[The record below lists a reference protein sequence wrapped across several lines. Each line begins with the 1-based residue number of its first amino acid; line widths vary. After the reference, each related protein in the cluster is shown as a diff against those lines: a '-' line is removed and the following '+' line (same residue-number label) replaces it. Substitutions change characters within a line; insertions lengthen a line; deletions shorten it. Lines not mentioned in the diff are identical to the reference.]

1 MTKASTPSQILA
13 KQHSYASSLAMYV
26 LALTLCGI
34 VSGGVGA
41 FMILFLRACVWVFF
55 GVWNESFMVALQ
67 GANPTRRI
75 FAVIIGA
82 ACASAIWA
90 WLRRTESVLSV
101 AGLLK
106 ATQHTGARLAPR
118 RLLAMIACALVQV
131 MAVGAGNSFGRENA
145 PRQMAAAISYA
156 ITTKLRIDA
165 QLARYAIAASAG
177 AALAAVYNTP
187 IAAIAFT
194 AGVTLRQYSWKIC
207 ASAAY
212 VSIVATPIA
221 WIVND
226 GAPSTPLRFPSAEQI
241 VQQLAQISM
250 LELVVLAILYVLVI
264 VCGAAVGIVMRELCA
279 GATRYAQRHYAVVS
293 TRQQRALMM
302 LTMLSAGTLTG
313 CVGVII
319 PQLLGNGKNTLDI
332 LYGNA
337 TPIVAIS
344 LAVACGVLVLK
355 PLLTAYSLRAGMI
368 GGLLMPSASVG
379 ASLGCA
385 LCIVAQWFVPGF
397 TLPIVPLIAAMALIG
412 AACVLAVTQ
421 RSGIFATVFL
431 IELAHVNMWMWLLV
445 GIGVAGAVLL
455 SRYIEQWLER
465 QQPGPNP
472 TK

>member
-1 MTKASTPSQILA
+1 MTKASTPSQPNA
-13 KQHSYASSLAMYV
+13 QQHIRASSLATYV
-26 LALTLCGI
+26 LALTLCGV

-55 GVWNESFMVALQ
+55 GTWNESFMVALQ

-82 ACASAIWA
+82 ACASAVWA

-106 ATQHTGARLAPR
+106 VTQQTGVRLAPR
-118 RLLAMIACALVQV
+118 RLLAMIGCALVQV

-145 PRQMAAAISYA
+145 PRQMAAAISYV
-156 ITTKLRIDA
+156 ITTRLRINA

-194 AGVTLRQYSWKIC
+194 AGVILRQYSWKIC
-207 ASAAY
+207 TSAAY
-212 VSIVATPIA
+212 VSAIATPIA
-221 WIVND
+221 WIVNH
-226 GAPSTPLRFPSAEQI
+226 GAPSTPLRFPSAGQMLQRLEQI
-241 VQQLAQISM
+241 ST
-250 LELVVLAILYVLVI
+250 LEGIVLAVIFVLVI
-264 VCGAAVGIVMRELCA
+264 VCSAVVGTIMRQLCT

-302 LTMLSAGTLTG
+302 VTMLSAGTLTG
-313 CVGVII
+313 CVAVII

-368 GGLLMPSASVG
+368 GGLLMPSVSVG

-385 LCIVAQWFVPGF
+385 LCIAAQWFVPGF
-397 TLPIVPLIAAMALIG
+397 TLPIAPLIAAMALIG

-445 GIGVAGAVLL
+445 GIGVACAVLFN
-455 SRYIEQWLER
+455 RYIEQWLER
-465 QQPGPNP
+465 QQPEPNP